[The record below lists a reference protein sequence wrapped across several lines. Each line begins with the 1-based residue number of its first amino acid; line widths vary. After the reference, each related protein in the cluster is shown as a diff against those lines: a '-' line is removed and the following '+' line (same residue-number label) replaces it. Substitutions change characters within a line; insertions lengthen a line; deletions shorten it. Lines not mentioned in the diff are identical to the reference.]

1 MRRCRAAA
9 AAETVPFSGTFAE
22 GTSLAVGEN
31 GNAIIEVGSDGSTG
45 YFIDYV
51 QCTTADC
58 STYSDR
64 QVPGTWTNLGL
75 LSLNLGP
82 DGLGRMIA
90 QTDSGTVGH
99 IRPKVP
105 TSLQVLS
112 SPVIPLVSVPG
123 CLPTD
128 YGIAIGTTYQA
139 QDQDGNALK
148 SGSMEP
154 QEKLLNLVLNG
165 SEPINPIPNWVD
177 IWNKTWPGSTKFTN
191 ADGQFLDA
199 PFAVCTSDAFR
210 ETVTQPI
217 SMLMNKVNYT
227 VRTNNWVTVSPTR
240 GTWQRH

>member
-1 MRRCRAAA
+1 MQRQQQKQSH
-9 AAETVPFSGTFAE
+9 FSGTFAE
-22 GTSLAVGEN
+22 GTSLALGEN

-128 YGIAIGTTYQA
+128 YGIAIGTTYQV

-165 SEPINPIPNWVD
+165 SEPINPIPNWWIYGTRLGLEVQSSRMPTGNS
-177 IWNKTWPGSTKFTN
+177 WMPHSRSV
-191 ADGQFLDA
+191 Q
-199 PFAVCTSDAFR
+199 
-210 ETVTQPI
+210 VT
-217 SMLMNKVNYT
+217 LLGKL
-227 VRTNNWVTVSPTR
+227 
-240 GTWQRH
+240 